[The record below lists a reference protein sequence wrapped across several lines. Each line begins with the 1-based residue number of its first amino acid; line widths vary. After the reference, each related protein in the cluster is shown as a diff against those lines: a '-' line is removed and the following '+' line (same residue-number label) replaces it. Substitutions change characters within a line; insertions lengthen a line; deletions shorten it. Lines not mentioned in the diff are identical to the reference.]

1 MHTLL
6 TALIGVCCVVAVSAQ
21 QIRPLPS
28 SRIYGKLQQLR
39 SMTSVL
45 YVAAHPDDEN
55 TRLLSWLANGRNIR
69 TGYLSLTRGDGGQ
82 NIIGS
87 EQGAALGLIRTQELL
102 AARRLDGAEQFFS
115 RALDFGFSKN
125 PKETFQHW
133 DSVIL
138 IADVV
143 RVIREFRPDVVICR
157 FPKDSMA
164 GHGQH
169 SASAIITEE
178 AVRYCYGV
186 STLSKESKDRVDS
199 ILRSNPNVTGEEL
212 WKPKRLLFNA
222 FRFGNRSTI
231 KPGMFK
237 IDVGQ
242 YDPLL
247 GMGYGELA
255 GISRSIHRSQGAGTP
270 STPGVQPEY
279 FETLVGDAPQR
290 SLFDGIDTT
299 WSRIG
304 AASIGAS
311 IDSVI
316 TKFDMLSPNRSLNKL
331 LDIRAKI
338 NEVRDPF
345 WNQLKIK
352 EIDKIITSCIGLT
365 ADLSVPMPIVT
376 NGDTARATMRFT
388 SRAGRPVT
396 ILPISLPGGAIID
409 GFTTV
414 DDSTH
419 VADARFTVPDGTGVS
434 QPYWL
439 EQDPTSGLFRLS
451 SELLLGS
458 PVSAPVLDVPVIM
471 SIGYETFVL
480 SLPVSFKKLDPL
492 KGDVIEELRTVPVVS
507 LEPTRT
513 VVHQVSGKAT
523 ISFRIRAYGNVESAS
538 LLVQDGERT
547 LARRDGIRLRAQTDT
562 LVSIDV
568 SASTTTD
575 VRVGLRIGSVVYNKT
590 VVIINYDHIP
600 TLQYLQPATVRV
612 ISEPIKVAA
621 KKVAYLSGAGETTP
635 EFMRGLGVV
644 VDEITEDQLLR
655 TAELLSYDAL
665 VLGIRVVNTR
675 KSMKYLMPSLLRYV
689 EQGGTLVMQY
699 NTLQDLSTTD
709 IAPFPLT
716 ISRNRVTEE
725 DAEVSILV
733 PRHRLLQYPNRITTA
748 DFGGWVQERS
758 VYNPGPYDA
767 KYIEL
772 LEMHDTGEMPQRGT
786 LLHARFGKGNFVY
799 TSLSLF
805 RQLPAGVVGAMK
817 LMANMLS
824 MKHSS

>member
-1 MHTLL
+1 
-6 TALIGVCCVVAVSAQ
+6 
-21 QIRPLPS
+21 
-28 SRIYGKLQQLR
+28 
-39 SMTSVL
+39 MTSVL

-87 EQGAALGLIRTQELL
+87 EQGAPLGLIRTHELL
-102 AARRLDGAEQFFS
+102 AARKLDGAEQFFS

-125 PKETFQHW
+125 PRETFQHW

-169 SASAIITEE
+169 SASAIIAEE
-178 AVRYCYGV
+178 AVRYCYGT
-186 STLSKESKDRVDS
+186 STLSKESKERVDS
-199 ILRSNPNVTGEEL
+199 ILRANPIITGEEP

-237 IDVGQ
+237 IDIGQ

-279 FETLVGDAPQR
+279 FETLLGDAPQR

-299 WSRIG
+299 WNRIG
-304 AASIGAS
+304 ATPIGMAIDTVIAS
-311 IDSVI
+311 
-316 TKFDMLSPNRSLNKL
+316 FDMLAPHRSLDRL
-331 LDIRAKI
+331 LDIRGMI
-338 NEVRDPF
+338 NGVRDPF
-345 WNQLKIK
+345 WNQLKTK

-365 ADLSVPMPIVT
+365 ADISVPLPIMT
-376 NGDTARATMRFT
+376 SGDTARATIRFT
-388 SRAGRPVT
+388 TRAGRSAS

-409 GFTTV
+409 GFTSLN
-414 DDSTH
+414 DSTH
-419 VADARFTVPDGTGVS
+419 IADARFSVPYGTAVS

-439 EQDPTSGLFRLS
+439 VQGPVGGLFQLS
-451 SELLLGS
+451 SEFLLGTA
-458 PVSAPVLDVPVIM
+458 VSAPVLEVPVVM
-471 SIGYETFVL
+471 TIGFETFVL
-480 SLPVSFKKLDPL
+480 SVPVSFKKLDPL
-492 KGDVIEELRTVPVVS
+492 KGDIIEELRIVPAVS
-507 LEPTRT
+507 IEPTRS
-513 VVHQVSGKAT
+513 VVHQAAGKAT
-523 ISFRIRAYGNVESAS
+523 ISARIRAYGAVESAS

-562 LVSIDV
+562 LISIDV
-568 SASTTTD
+568 STSSTTD
-575 VRVGLRIGSVVYNKT
+575 VYVGLQIGSVVYNKT
-590 VVIINYDHIP
+590 VVTISYDHIP
-600 TLQYLQPATVRV
+600 TLQYLQPASVRV

-621 KKVAYLSGAGETTP
+621 KKVGYLSGAGESTP
-635 EFMRGLGVV
+635 EFFRGLGVV
-644 VDEITEDQLLR
+644 VEEVTEDQLLR
-655 TAELLSYDAL
+655 TAELLSYDAI
-665 VLGIRVVNTR
+665 VLGIRVINTR
-675 KSMKYLMPSLLRYV
+675 RNMKYLMPSLLRYV

-699 NTLQDLSTTD
+699 NTLQDMSTTD
-709 IAPFPLT
+709 IAPYPLT

-725 DAEVSILV
+725 DAEVSILL
-733 PRHRLLQYPNRITTA
+733 PKHPLLQFPNRVSTS
-748 DFGGWVQERS
+748 DFAGWVQERS
-758 VYNPGPYDA
+758 LYHPGPYDSR
-767 KYIEL
+767 YTEL
-772 LEMHDTGEMPQRGT
+772 LEMHDTGEVPQRGA
-786 LLHARFGKGNFVY
+786 LLHARYGKGNFIY

-805 RQLPAGVVGAMK
+805 RQLPVGVVGAMK
-817 LMANMLS
+817 LMANMVS
-824 MKHSS
+824 MKHSP